1 MRSDTICTTCCKY
14 LNGCVPAY
22 NTAAVTYCEDYAPRI
37 VSSVTME
44 GVTAEKIKEGSIK
57 ESDVKLSDIKP
68 DMVNHPP
75 HYTKGGIECLDAIR
89 ASMTD
94 DEYKGYLKGNIIKY
108 LWRYELKNGLE
119 DLKKAQFYQN
129 KLIEIVQAEKVRG
142 DSMHT

>member
-1 MRSDTICTTCCKY
+1 MRSDSICATCYKY
-14 LNGCVPAY
+14 LNGCVPKTDAGPVVSCNDY
-22 NTAAVTYCEDYAPRI
+22 SSNIAFTSAVRVAQAP
-37 VSSVTME
+37 TME
-44 GVTAEKIKEGSIK
+44 VPEPK
-57 ESDVKLSDIKP
+57 KP

-108 LWRYELKNGLE
+108 LWRYEWKNGLE

>member
-1 MRSDTICTTCCKY
+1 MKSDSMCTTCYKY
-14 LNGCVPAY
+14 LNGCVPTY
-22 NTAAVTYCEDYAPRI
+22 NTAAVTYCEDYSPMFMAPTNV
-37 VSSVTME
+37 VS
-44 GVTAEKIKEGSIK
+44 EKIKEDSIK
-57 ESDVKLSDIKP
+57 ESDTKISETKP

-94 DEYKGYLKGNIIKY
+94 DDYKGYLKGNIIKY
-108 LWRYELKNGLE
+108 LWRYQWKNGLE

>member
-1 MRSDTICTTCCKY
+1 MKSNTTCNKY
-14 LNGCVPAY
+14 INGHIPVPEACINSCV
-22 NTAAVTYCEDYAPRI
+22 DYIPTNEV
-37 VSSVTME
+37 VS
-44 GVTAEKIKEGSIK
+44 EKIQEGSIK
-57 ESDVKLSDIKP
+57 ESDVKLT

-108 LWRYELKNGLE
+108 LWRYEWKNGLE

-129 KLIEIVQAEKVRG
+129 RLIEIVQAEKVRG

>member
-1 MRSDTICTTCCKY
+1 MRSDAICTTCYKY
-14 LNGCVPAY
+14 LNGCVPAP
-22 NTAAVTYCEDYAPRI
+22 TAAAVTCCGDYSPMTGTSALITNVVP
-37 VSSVTME
+37 
-44 GVTAEKIKEGSIK
+44 EKIKEGSIK
-57 ESDVKLSDIKP
+57 ESDVKLT

-108 LWRYELKNGLE
+108 LWRYEWKNGLE

-129 KLIEIVQAEKVRG
+129 RLIEIVQAEKVRG

>member
-1 MRSDTICTTCCKY
+1 MRSDSICATCCKY
-14 LNGCVPAY
+14 LNGCAPKYDTGTVNYCADYIPK
-22 NTAAVTYCEDYAPRI
+22 NLTSNPMESVVT
-37 VSSVTME
+37 
-44 GVTAEKIKEGSIK
+44 EKIKEGSIK
-57 ESDVKLSDIKP
+57 ESDVKLT

-108 LWRYELKNGLE
+108 LWRYEWKNGLE

-129 KLIEIVQAEKVRG
+129 RLIEIVQAEKVRG

>member
-1 MRSDTICTTCCKY
+1 MYLTDVHCFGCIKY
-14 LNGCVPAY
+14 KNGCLGKDDGVGL
-22 NTAAVTYCEDYAPRI
+22 CDDYIWKDDPNI
-37 VSSVTME
+37 TNIIP
-44 GVTAEKIKEGSIK
+44 EKIKEGSIK
-57 ESDVKLSDIKP
+57 ESDVKLS

-108 LWRYELKNGLE
+108 LWRYEWKNGLE

-129 KLIEIVQAEKVRG
+129 RLIEIVQAEKVRG

>member
-1 MRSDTICTTCCKY
+1 MRSDAICTTCYKY
-14 LNGCVPAY
+14 LNGCVPMQEAY
-22 NTAAVTYCEDYAPRI
+22 INNCADYIPKNLTPIATNRV
-37 VSSVTME
+37 VS
-44 GVTAEKIKEGSIK
+44 EKIKEGSIK
-57 ESDVKLSDIKP
+57 ESDVKIS

-108 LWRYELKNGLE
+108 LWRYEWKNGLE

-129 KLIEIVQAEKVRG
+129 RLIEIVQAEKVRG

>member
-1 MRSDTICTTCCKY
+1 MNNQNSK
-14 LNGCVPAY
+14 
-22 NTAAVTYCEDYAPRI
+22 EDNPSPI
-37 VSSVTME
+37 NFSPTGGKLPPV
-44 GVTAEKIKEGSIK
+44 EKK
-57 ESDVKLSDIKP
+57 

-108 LWRYELKNGLE
+108 LWRYEWKNGLE

-129 KLIEIVQAEKVRG
+129 RLIEIVQAEKVRG
-142 DSMHT
+142 DAMKSG

>member
-1 MRSDTICTTCCKY
+1 MPD
-14 LNGCVPAY
+14 
-22 NTAAVTYCEDYAPRI
+22 
-37 VSSVTME
+37 
-44 GVTAEKIKEGSIK
+44 GSIK
-57 ESDVKLSDIKP
+57 ESDVKLT

-108 LWRYELKNGLE
+108 LWRYEWKNGLE

-129 KLIEIVQAEKVRG
+129 RLIELVQAEKIRG

>member
-1 MRSDTICTTCCKY
+1 MKSDSICKTCVKY
-14 LNGCVPAY
+14 LNGCVPMQEACI
-22 NTAAVTYCEDYAPRI
+22 NNCADYFPKDLAQIATNRV
-37 VSSVTME
+37 VS
-44 GVTAEKIKEGSIK
+44 EKIKEGSIK
-57 ESDVKLSDIKP
+57 ESDVKLT

-94 DEYKGYLKGNIIKY
+94 NEYKGYLKGNIIKY
-108 LWRYELKNGLE
+108 LWRYEWKNGLE

-129 KLIEIVQAEKVRG
+129 RLIEIVQAEKVRG